1 MIMIVNHE
9 SKTKDM
15 LCKTKSE
22 FLFECSQMSTGVQLE
37 SQTLLADV
45 ISSIENSQLTLHVI
59 NAVCNQR
66 CV

>member
-22 FLFECSQMSTGVQLE
+22 FLFECSQMSTRVQLE
-37 SQTLLADV
+37 SQTYFTRRR
-45 ISSIENSQLTLHVI
+45 NKQH
-59 NAVCNQR
+59 
-66 CV
+66 